1 MGNEEGQK
9 LVLKVTIKEY
19 LKTLQEQ
26 EAGKPGWQRRT
37 IPTISQLSEDLSIS
51 RDGLSRLFNNRR
63 VRVNLQN
70 LADIVA
76 ELRRYGFSTQ
86 LGDILSLEESG

>member
-1 MGNEEGQK
+1 MGNQETKK

-19 LKTLQEQ
+19 LEKLQAF

-37 IPTISQLSEDLSIS
+37 IPTISQLSEDLGIS

-63 VRVNLQN
+63 VRVNLQH
-70 LADIVA
+70 LAEVVA
-76 ELRRYGFSTQ
+76 ELRRYGWETQ
-86 LGDILSLEESG
+86 LADILSLEESE

>member
-1 MGNEEGQK
+1 MGNQETKK

-19 LKTLQEQ
+19 LDKLQE
-26 EAGKPGWQRRT
+26 EESGKPGWQRRT
-37 IPTISQLSEDLSIS
+37 IPTISQLSEDLGIS

-63 VRVNLQN
+63 VRVNLQH
-70 LADIVA
+70 LALIVA

-86 LGDILSLEESG
+86 LADILSLEESG